1 MTTNAHILTINDRL
15 CTVRHIVRALPDG
28 VEKETVLALLEDALD
43 HLMEANTDMSNAAR
57 KVVMLSDTISN
68 LNHSIYEPVMSAQY
82 TYPAEGDYNAVREYV
97 DYRKQN
103 DEVFR
108 NYCVTHGRKELCN
121 RLSDEFGWPVDA
133 HSYTVNINRNK

>member
-68 LNHSIYEPVMSAQY
+68 LN
-82 TYPAEGDYNAVREYV
+82 
-97 DYRKQN
+97 
-103 DEVFR
+103 
-108 NYCVTHGRKELCN
+108 
-121 RLSDEFGWPVDA
+121 LSLI
-133 HSYTVNINRNK
+133 HI